1 MGGVTGNGYTWLL
14 KGIQKYKEFKN
25 KINSENEVKNTC
37 FECKLNKN
45 ANMELTDFLN
55 YNERFDLENSN
66 VEGNYFDE
74 IIKTGDYTK
83 E

>member
-1 MGGVTGNGYTWLL
+1 MVIERYS
-14 KGIQKYKEFKN
+14 KIQRIQN